1 MEVHMADETVAKP
14 TPAAAKKTVKAA
26 GKPEGI
32 TV

>member
-1 MEVHMADETVAKP
+1 MADETVAKP